1 MKIKKAFTIV
11 ELLFVIIIISLL
23 VPMIFGIISD
33 MHKQKVEI
41 EAKQQVMLQGYQLF
55 EKINVLL
62 QNYTI
67 DYEEYFNRT
76 MVGCSETGGIGKDF
90 TWKINNS

>member
-1 MKIKKAFTIV
+1 MIILFGFNFSTWILSQKSYYFKRIFKYHVYDYMKIKKAFTIV

-62 QNYTI
+62 QN
-67 DYEEYFNRT
+67 
-76 MVGCSETGGIGKDF
+76 
-90 TWKINNS
+90 